1 MKTLRTIALLATMA
15 VSLASTAQTT
25 LQPFTGIKVFGKME
39 VSVKIG
45 QEPSIK
51 IDANPQ
57 SKEKISYKV
66 VNDQLHINNS
76 ATYNIVVIVSCPSVN
91 HIELG
96 GGAKLF
102 NSGTIKSDSL
112 HLEAGAGTEL
122 DLLVECDS
130 IYSKIARKGFV
141 RLTGKARALE
151 LKTTTGG
158 TLSSEELENDILYAN
173 MEDGFA
179 RTKASSII
187 ADIAPWAKIYYI
199 GTPTIIRKDDSK
211 GQIIPDEE

>member
-1 MKTLRTIALLATMA
+1 MKTLKTIALLATMA
-15 VSLASTAQTT
+15 ISVVTSAQGE

-45 QEPSIK
+45 QEPNIK
-51 IDANPQ
+51 IDATPQ
-57 SKEKISYKV
+57 IKERISYKV
-66 VNDQLHINNS
+66 VNNQLHINNNS
-76 ATYNIVVIVSCPSVN
+76 SSNVVVVVSCPMVN
-91 HIELG
+91 AIELG

-102 NSGTIKSDSL
+102 NSGAIKTDSL

-141 RLTGKARALE
+141 RLTGKTRALE

-158 TLSSEELENDILYAN
+158 TLASEELENDILYAN
-173 MEDGFA
+173 MEDGLA
-179 RTKASSII
+179 RTKASTIV
-187 ADIAPWAKIYYI
+187 ADIVTWAKIYYI
-199 GTPTIIRKDDSK
+199 GTPTIIRKDNSN

>member
-1 MKTLRTIALLATMA
+1 MKLLAGSALLAAMTLSIA
-15 VSLASTAQTT
+15 AYAQTE

-45 QEPSIK
+45 PEPSIK
-51 IDANPQ
+51 IDADPQ
-57 SKEKISYKV
+57 RKEKISYKIV
-66 VNDQLHINNS
+66 KDKLHINNS
-76 ATYNIVVIVSCPSVN
+76 ITNNIVVIVSCPN
-91 HIELG
+91 INYIELG

-102 NSGTIKSDSL
+102 NSGTINTDSL
-112 HLEAGAGTEL
+112 YIEAGAGTEL

-141 RLTGKARALE
+141 RLTGKARALD

-158 TLSSEELENDILYAN
+158 FLAAEDLENRILYAN
-173 MEDGFA
+173 MEDGTA
-179 RTKASSII
+179 RTKASEII
-187 ADIAPWAKIYYI
+187 ADIAPWSKIYYI
-199 GTPTIIRKDDSK
+199 GSPNIVRKDDSK